1 MERSRVTGKAKHILK
16 QFKAWVRNVK
26 QNSGSAHISRV
37 VFFCF
42 FFFTKLNFS
51 LIIKLGVLHTKLQ

>member
-1 MERSRVTGKAKHILK
+1 MERSRVTGKTKHILK

-26 QNSGSAHISRV
+26 QNSGWAHISRV
-37 VFFCF
+37 FFV